1 MIDLQQGL
9 PVGVLTRI
17 REHPEDVDAN
27 IIALNVSDAY
37 LDMLYR
43 RGTEHAATAVRLML
57 KHRTRMQDEAAASL
71 LRDHLRLPIG
81 SSEDRH
87 GMLTELRDGGFIGW
101 DEVVDFWDRGK
112 LTQLRLFSIEVHREP
127 SESRL
132 PPELEPLMDASVTAS
147 YEGRRKDAEA
157 PLRTILEKLPNHPVA
172 LGNLAVLRGADGAQD
187 EATALLEQAVKAD
200 PNYLFAR
207 CSLARQRIQA
217 GDLDAAD
224 ALLEGHMEH
233 RRIHIQD
240 LINLYGALAMLSS
253 ARGDNAQARG
263 FLDTLKPLIQD
274 DNEAKR
280 LTEARILAI
289 RASPDGSLMREL
301 FSDALTD
308 ED

>member
-1 MIDLQQGL
+1 
-9 PVGVLTRI
+9 
-17 REHPEDVDAN
+17 
-27 IIALNVSDAY
+27 
-37 LDMLYR
+37 
-43 RGTEHAATAVRLML
+43 
-57 KHRTRMQDEAAASL
+57 
-71 LRDHLRLPIG
+71 
-81 SSEDRH
+81 
-87 GMLTELRDGGFIGW
+87 
-101 DEVVDFWDRGK
+101 VDFWDRGK

-172 LGNLAVLRGADGAQD
+172 LGNLAVLRSADGAQD